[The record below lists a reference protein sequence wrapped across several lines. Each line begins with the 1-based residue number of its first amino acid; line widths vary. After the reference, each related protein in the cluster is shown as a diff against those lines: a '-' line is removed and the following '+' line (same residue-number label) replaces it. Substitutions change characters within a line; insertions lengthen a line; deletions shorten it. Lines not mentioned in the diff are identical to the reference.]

1 MGEVDSGVQA
11 VLPIAALTEGAVTA
25 CQLAGQDV
33 LVCLVEGQAYALH
46 GQCPHAGSSLR
57 SARLNGF
64 ELVCPR
70 HGARFDVR
78 TGGCTNRT
86 TEKRIATYPVF
97 LERGK
102 VHV

>member
-1 MGEVDSGVQA
+1 MQA
-11 VLPIAALTEGAVTA
+11 VAPMAALSEGETLACRAARRDIVICQVAGRTYAV
-25 CQLAGQDV
+25 GGV
-33 LVCLVEGQAYALH
+33 
-46 GQCPHAGSSLR
+46 CPHAGSSL
-57 SARLNGF
+57 ANAGLDGF

-78 TGGCTNRT
+78 SGACTNGT
-86 TEKRIATYPVF
+86 TTAALTTYPVV